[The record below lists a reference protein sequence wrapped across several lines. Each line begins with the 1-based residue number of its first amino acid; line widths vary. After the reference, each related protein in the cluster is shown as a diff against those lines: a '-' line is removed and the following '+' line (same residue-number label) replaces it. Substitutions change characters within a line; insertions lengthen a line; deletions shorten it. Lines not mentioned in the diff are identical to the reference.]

1 MGVCEPC
8 CFARDGW
15 LFLWGRR
22 LMMVLGSG
30 RSPGFTEPFFVLA
43 HPSPVCKH
51 VVWEF
56 MLGACNRYFLHQG
69 RAILARQGTA
79 GSLHSFAVHCFP
91 LSRTIL
97 QEMTSTLRQEI
108 GRVLAD
114 AMQWWQDGQVFR
126 TPTLESIR
134 YDARAIAEGKMDVA
148 EYNVDGQWMEYSIG
162 LGGPTWVSM
171 ASHVDVAY
179 DFVADDHDGY
189 CSEVQYRTS
198 RAPPRTGLL
207 HVQVPLLRGA
217 PLPEDPD
224 EQEVM
229 FQLPMLTRVP
239 HHGVCGCSGY
249 SLTFSRA
256 TVVSI

>member
-22 LMMVLGSG
+22 LMMVPGSG

-114 AMQWWQDGQVFR
+114 AMQLWQDVPHTHAG
-126 TPTLESIR
+126 EHSIR
-134 YDARAIAEGKMDVA
+134 CACHRGRQKVCACKSWGLAGRHLGHARGGKSPG
-148 EYNVDGQWMEYSIG
+148 GQACF
-162 LGGPTWVSM
+162 T
-171 ASHVDVAY
+171 
-179 DFVADDHDGY
+179 
-189 CSEVQYRTS
+189 
-198 RAPPRTGLL
+198 RAPRKRLFLMRTLHFSAANGL
-207 HVQVPLLRGA
+207 
-217 PLPEDPD
+217 
-224 EQEVM
+224 
-229 FQLPMLTRVP
+229 
-239 HHGVCGCSGY
+239 
-249 SLTFSRA
+249 
-256 TVVSI
+256 